1 MRATLRFHRR
11 VTWLATAGLAALA
24 AACGGGD
31 GMNSMPGATA
41 MGCMSMSM
49 SGDGGMSCMAPTVT
63 LQSPGAS
70 VHLTVRLSASVTAV
84 RMDDRIMQVDF
95 LVDGAP
101 AGTATMA
108 PYTIEW
114 DSTTVSDGT
123 HTLTASAVDSMGM
136 MATSAP
142 LSVSVDNNPSFAVSL
157 SPAQLMPAPTSAASG
172 TASLAAKLAS
182 GALSGQVMLSG
193 MAATAVTLNEAFAG
207 NSGAPLITLRAGAG
221 SGQWDLPAG
230 ALLSSAQVTALLQG
244 RLYLI
249 AASAAH
255 PGGEVR
261 GQITPAGI
269 MVSFAGMDGAQE
281 VPPVSIA
288 ATGSAAV
295 TVDTAAGTL
304 SVHVHAAGV
313 DDAMAAAVDDGAM
326 GTTGG
331 KLSTL
336 AKDPVDPGHWS
347 TELAAVSPADIADFE
362 ASRWYVNLATPAQP
376 AGAIRGQIDAPAP

>member
-1 MRATLRFHRR
+1 MH
-11 VTWLATAGLAALA
+11 AALRIHRPLTWMSIAGVA
-24 AACGGGD
+24 ALLGGCGGD
-31 GMNSMPGATA
+31 GMSNMPGATA

-49 SGDGGMSCMAPTVT
+49 SGEGGMSCMAPTVT
-63 LQSPGAS
+63 MHSPGAN
-70 VHLTVRLSASVTAV
+70 VHLSVRLSASVTSM
-84 RMDDRIMQVDF
+84 RMDDPVTQVDF

-101 AGTATMA
+101 VGTATMA
-108 PYTIEW
+108 PYAVEW

-123 HTLTASAVDSMGM
+123 HTLTASVMDSMGM

-157 SPAQLMPAPTSAASG
+157 SPTQLMPAPPSGASG
-172 TASLAAKLAS
+172 TANIAAKLAS

-193 MAATAVTLNEAFAG
+193 MSATAVSLNEAFAG
-207 NSGAPLITLRAGAG
+207 NSGAPLITLHEGAG
-221 SGQWDLPAG
+221 SGEWDLPAA
-230 ALLSSAQVTALLQG
+230 ALLTAEQVTALLQG
-244 RLYLI
+244 KLYLV
-249 AASAAH
+249 AVSAAH

-261 GQITPAGI
+261 GQVTPAGV
-269 MVSFAGMDGAQE
+269 MVSF
-281 VPPVSIA
+281 
-288 ATGSAAV
+288 
-295 TVDTAAGTL
+295 
-304 SVHVHAAGV
+304 AGV

-331 KLSTL
+331 KLTAL

-347 TELAAVSPADIADFE
+347 TELAAVSAIDISDFD

>member
-1 MRATLRFHRR
+1 MH
-11 VTWLATAGLAALA
+11 AALRIHRPLTWMSIAGVA
-24 AACGGGD
+24 ALLGGCGGD
-31 GMNSMPGATA
+31 GMSNMPGATA

-63 LQSPGAS
+63 MHSPGAN
-70 VHLTVRLSASVTAV
+70 VHLSVRLSASVTSM
-84 RMDDRIMQVDF
+84 RMDDPVTQVDF

-101 AGTATMA
+101 VGTATMA
-108 PYTIEW
+108 PYAVEW

-123 HTLTASAVDSMGM
+123 HTLTASVMDSMGM
-136 MATSAP
+136 MASSAP

-157 SPAQLMPAPTSAASG
+157 SPTQLMPAPASGASG
-172 TASLAAKLAS
+172 TANIAAKLAS

-193 MAATAVTLNEAFAG
+193 MSATAVSLNEAFAG
-207 NSGAPLITLRAGAG
+207 NSGAPLITLHEGAG
-221 SGQWDLPAG
+221 SGEWDLPAA
-230 ALLSSAQVTALLQG
+230 ALLTAEQVTALLQG
-244 RLYLI
+244 KLYLV
-249 AASAAH
+249 AVSAAH

-261 GQITPAGI
+261 GQVIPAGV

-304 SVHVHAAGV
+304 TVHVHAAGV

-331 KLSTL
+331 KLTAL

-347 TELAAVSPADIADFE
+347 SELAAVSAIDISDFD

>member
-1 MRATLRFHRR
+1 MCATLRIHRR
-11 VTWLATAGLAALA
+11 VTWMAAAGFAALV

-31 GMNSMPGATA
+31 GMNMPGATA
-41 MGCMSMSM
+41 MGCMSM

-63 LQSPGAS
+63 LHSPGTS
-70 VHLTVRLSASVTAV
+70 VHLTVKLSASVTSM
-84 RMDDRIMQVDF
+84 RMDDPVMQVDF
-95 LVDGAP
+95 LVDGAL

-108 PYTIEW
+108 PYGIEW
-114 DSTTVSDGT
+114 DSTAVSDGM
-123 HTLTASAVDSMGM
+123 HTLSASVMDSMGA

-157 SPAQLMPAPTSAASG
+157 SPTQLMPVPASTAAG
-172 TASLAAKLAS
+172 TATLAAKLAS
-182 GALSGQVMLSG
+182 GALSGKVTLDG
-193 MAATAVTLNEAFAG
+193 MAATAVTVNEAFAG
-207 NSGAPLITLRAGAG
+207 NSGAPLLTLRAGAG
-221 SGQWDLPAG
+221 SGEWDLPAA
-230 ALLSSAQVTALLQG
+230 ALLTAEQVTALLQG
-244 RLYLI
+244 KLYLI

-261 GQITPAGI
+261 GQITPAGV

-295 TVDTAAGTL
+295 TVDSSAGTL
-304 SVHVHAAGV
+304 TVHLHAAGV
-313 DDAMAAAVDDGAM
+313 DDAMAAAVDNGAM

-331 KLSTL
+331 RLSTL
-336 AKDPVDPGHWS
+336 AKDRVDPGHWS
-347 TELAAVSPADIADFE
+347 NELAVVSAADIANFA

-376 AGAIRGQIDAPAP
+376 AGAIRGQIDAPAH